1 MKRQRTAQEK
11 KLADDARL
19 MRAWRA
25 FHREEREAALAGPY
39 GSTLAKLFRVFR
51 NLEHV
56 QPSQLVGYTR
66 AIDWSEIDYPTRLTV
81 IHEANAAITKLR
93 EKQGRE
99 PIDDP
104 LHGAPPNVF
113 QIIREILITKLPT
126 SSWARPTRRGPYPG
140 ANHE

>member
-1 MKRQRTAQEK
+1 
-11 KLADDARL
+11 
-19 MRAWRA
+19 
-25 FHREEREAALAGPY
+25 
-39 GSTLAKLFRVFR
+39 
-51 NLEHV
+51 
-56 QPSQLVGYTR
+56 
-66 AIDWSEIDYPTRLTV
+66 LTV

-104 LHGAPPNVF
+104 LPGAPPNVF